1 MPSFT
6 QRTYAG
12 ADDRAATLN
21 LWLHT
26 RAAGD
31 VDPWPPLD
39 RLQAELEAR
48 PHAQLWNDTQGD
60 MIGCAL
66 LLDESVLV
74 FCTRSGVDDEDLE
87 SEIVA
92 WALARSAEA
101 ARQRGERPLL
111 LVPVRDDDARLADLL
126 ARAGFSDDGLRTL
139 RMERPLHAP
148 IPAPRLP
155 DGVRIRPIS
164 SADEVAAVAALYSQL
179 LAGGRK
185 TANDRAELMRAPGY
199 RPNLDLVAILADGS
213 VVGCVLGTCCV
224 LERQHLAHA
233 PGWLEFI
240 GVDPAQHGHGIG
252 AALSLHLLQAMRAE
266 GLESVLLTTEGTN
279 ASTQRLFERCGFH
292 TRHTIRWYVREPT
305 RAWSARLW
313 SQE

>member
-21 LWLHT
+21 LWLHA

-48 PHAQLWNDTQGD
+48 PHAQLWQADQGELV
-60 MIGCAL
+60 GCAL
-66 LLDESVLV
+66 LLDESVLLI
-74 FCTRSGVDDEDLE
+74 CTRSGVDDEELDAAM
-87 SEIVA
+87 IA
-92 WALARSAEA
+92 WGLACSAAA

-139 RMERPLHAP
+139 RMERPLATLIAEPHAP
-148 IPAPRLP
+148 G
-155 DGVRIRPIS
+155 GVDIRPIS
-164 SADEVAAVAALYSQL
+164 GADEVAAAAALYSQL

-185 TANDRAELMRAPGY
+185 TANERAELMRAPGY
-199 RPNLDLVAILADGS
+199 RPGLDLVAVLADGS
-213 VVGCVLGTCCV
+213 VAGCVLGTCCV
-224 LERQHLAHA
+224 IERQHLAHA

-240 GVDPAQHGHGIG
+240 GVAPAQHGRGIG
-252 AALSLHLLQAMRAE
+252 AALVLHLLQAMRAE
-266 GLESVLLTTEGTN
+266 GLDRVLLTTEGTN
-279 ASTQRLFERCGFH
+279 ASAQRLFERCGFH
-292 TRHTIRWYVREPT
+292 TRHAIGWYVREPP
-305 RAWSARLW
+305 RAWSAQIW